1 VGNNRGRFAQYE
13 HSTTMSLQAHIPV
26 LVIGGYLGAGKTTL
40 INKMLSDA
48 TQRIA
53 VVVNDFGSVNI
64 DASLIREQHN
74 DTIELTNGCICCAV
88 GESLA
93 DVLFTILERAE
104 LPEVVVIEAS
114 GVANPA
120 AVAAFAHIDGFH
132 HFGNVVLVDALHAAI
147 TANDPLVGK
156 TFAIQVQAAN
166 LLAITKTDEAEESAV
181 AHVQSLISP
190 LTPTTPIVSA
200 GGATLASLIMDIGP
214 GSEITVKE
222 THNTFDTTTL
232 SHVSAQDESQLRTF
246 VQNFPPSVVRAKG
259 VVELADGTRRLV
271 QKVGTTVSIT
281 TTALPSSG
289 IVVISVTD
297 N

>member
-1 VGNNRGRFAQYE
+1 
-13 HSTTMSLQAHIPV
+13 MSQQTRIPV

-53 VVVNDFGSVNI
+53 VVVKDFGSVNI
-64 DASLIREQHN
+64 DASLIRERHN

-132 HFGNVVLVDALHAAI
+132 HLGNVVLVDALHAAT
-147 TANDPLVGK
+147 TAKNPLVGK
-156 TFAIQVQAAN
+156 TFALQAQAAH
-166 LLAITKTDEAEESAV
+166 LLAITKTDEAEEPVV
-181 AHVQSLISP
+181 ARVRDLVSSLA
-190 LTPTTPIVSA
+190 PTTPIVLANS
-200 GGATLASLIMDIGP
+200 ATLASLIMNIGP
-214 GSEITVKE
+214 GSEITVKD
-222 THNTFDTTTL
+222 THNAFTTTTL
-232 SHVSAQDESQLRTF
+232 SYVSAGDESQLRTF
-246 VQNFPPSVVRAKG
+246 VENFPTTVVRAKG
-259 VVELADGTRRLV
+259 IVELADGTRRLV
-271 QKVGTTVSIT
+271 QKVGSTVSISSTELPT
-281 TTALPSSG
+281 TG
-289 IVVISVTD
+289 IVLISLK
-297 N
+297 

>member
-1 VGNNRGRFAQYE
+1 MGNNRGWIAQRE
-13 HSTTMSLQAHIPV
+13 HSATMSQQTRIPV

-64 DASLIREQHN
+64 DASLIRERHN

-132 HFGNVVLVDALHAAI
+132 HLGNVVLVDALHAAT
-147 TANDPLVGK
+147 TAKNPLVGK
-156 TFAIQVQAAN
+156 TFALQAQAAH
-166 LLAITKTDEAEESAV
+166 LLAITKTDEAEEPVV
-181 AHVQSLISP
+181 ARVRDLVSSLA
-190 LTPTTPIVSA
+190 PTTPIVLANS
-200 GGATLASLIMDIGP
+200 ATLASLIMNIGP
-214 GSEITVKE
+214 GSEITVKD
-222 THNTFDTTTL
+222 THNAFTTTTL
-232 SHVSAQDESQLRTF
+232 SYVSAGDESQLRTF
-246 VQNFPPSVVRAKG
+246 VENFPTTVVRAKG
-259 VVELADGTRRLV
+259 IVELADGTRRLV
-271 QKVGTTVSIT
+271 QKVGSTVSISSTELPT
-281 TTALPSSG
+281 TG
-289 IVVISVTD
+289 IVLISLK
-297 N
+297 

>member
-1 VGNNRGRFAQYE
+1 
-13 HSTTMSLQAHIPV
+13 MSQQSRIPV

-64 DASLIREQHN
+64 DASLIRERHN

-93 DVLFTILERAE
+93 DVLFTILERTE
-104 LPEVVVIEAS
+104 LPDVVVIEAS

-132 HFGNVVLVDALHAAI
+132 HLGNVVLIDALHAAD
-147 TANDPLVGK
+147 TAKDPLVGR
-156 TFAIQVQAAN
+156 TFALQAQAAH
-166 LLAITKTDEAEESAV
+166 LLAITKTDEADDPVV
-181 AHVQSLISP
+181 AHVRDLVSSLA
-190 LTPTTPIVSA
+190 PTAPIVLSNTV
-200 GGATLASLIMDIGP
+200 TLASLIMDIDS
-214 GSEITVKE
+214 GSEININE
-222 THNTFDTTTL
+222 AHNTFSTTTL
-232 SHVSAQDESQLRTF
+232 SHVSAQDETQLRTF
-246 VQNFPPSVVRAKG
+246 VENFPTTVVRAKG
-259 VVELADGTRRLV
+259 IVELADGTRRLV

-289 IVVISVTD
+289 LVVISTTEH
-297 N
+297 

>member
-1 VGNNRGRFAQYE
+1 
-13 HSTTMSLQAHIPV
+13 MSHQARIPV

-53 VVVNDFGSVNI
+53 VVVNDFGSINI
-64 DASLIREQHN
+64 DASLIRERHN

-93 DVLFTILERAE
+93 DVLFTILERVE

-132 HFGNVVLVDALHAAI
+132 HLGNVVLVDALHAAD
-147 TANDPLVGK
+147 TAKDPLVGR
-156 TFAIQVQAAN
+156 TFTLQVQAAH
-166 LLAITKTDEAEESAV
+166 LLAVTKTGEAEEPFIT
-181 AHVQSLISP
+181 HVHNLVSSLA
-190 LTPTTPIVSA
+190 PTTPIVLADS
-200 GGATLASLIMDIGP
+200 ATLASLIMDIGP
-214 GSEITVKE
+214 NYKMSVHEA
-222 THNTFDTTTL
+222 HNTFDTQTL

-246 VQNFPPSVVRAKG
+246 VQNFPTTVVRAKG
-259 VVELADGTRRLV
+259 IVELADGTRCLV
-271 QKVGTTVSIT
+271 QKVGSTISISPTELSTT
-281 TTALPSSG
+281 G
-289 IVVISVTD
+289 IVLISLK
-297 N
+297 

>member
-1 VGNNRGRFAQYE
+1 
-13 HSTTMSLQAHIPV
+13 MSQQSRIPV

-64 DASLIREQHN
+64 DASLIRERHN
-74 DTIELTNGCICCAV
+74 DTIELTNGCICCEV

-132 HFGNVVLVDALHAAI
+132 HLGNVVLIDALHAAD
-147 TANDPLVGK
+147 TAKDPLVGR
-156 TFAIQVQAAN
+156 TFALQAQAAH
-166 LLAITKTDEAEESAV
+166 LLSITKTDEADDHVV
-181 AHVQSLISP
+181 ARVRDLVSSLA
-190 LTPTTPIVSA
+190 PTTPIVLASS
-200 GGATLASLIMDIGP
+200 ATLASLIMNIDS
-214 GSEITVKE
+214 GSEININE
-222 THNTFDTTTL
+222 AHNTFSTTTL
-232 SHVSAQDESQLRTF
+232 SHVSAQDETQLRTF
-246 VQNFPPSVVRAKG
+246 VENFPTTVVRAKG
-259 VVELADGTRRLV
+259 IVELADGTRRLV
-271 QKVGTTVSIT
+271 QKVGSTVSISSTELPT
-281 TTALPSSG
+281 TG
-289 IVVISVTD
+289 IVLISLK
-297 N
+297 

>member
-1 VGNNRGRFAQYE
+1 
-13 HSTTMSLQAHIPV
+13 MSQQARIPV

-64 DASLIREQHN
+64 DASLIRERHN
-74 DTIELTNGCICCAV
+74 DTIELTNGCICCTV

-93 DVLFTILERAE
+93 DVLFTILERTE
-104 LPEVVVIEAS
+104 LPDVVVIEAS

-132 HFGNVVLVDALHAAI
+132 HLGNVVLIDALHAAD
-147 TANDPLVGK
+147 TAKDPLVGR
-156 TFAIQVQAAN
+156 TFALQAQAAH
-166 LLAITKTDEAEESAV
+166 LLAITKTDEAEEPSV
-181 AHVQSLISP
+181 AYARDLVSSLV
-190 LTPTTPIVSA
+190 PTTPIVLSST
-200 GGATLASLIMDIGP
+200 ATLASLIMDIGT
-214 GSEITVKE
+214 GSDVSTNE
-222 THNTFDTTTL
+222 THNTFTTTTL
-232 SHVSAQDESQLRTF
+232 SHVSAQDESQLRKF
-246 VQNFPPSVVRAKG
+246 VQNFPQTVVRAKG
-259 VVELADGTRRLV
+259 IVELADGTRRLV

-289 IVVISVTD
+289 LVVISAKE

>member
-1 VGNNRGRFAQYE
+1 
-13 HSTTMSLQAHIPV
+13 MSQQARIPV

-40 INKMLSDA
+40 INKMLTSA

-64 DASLIREQHN
+64 DASLIRERHD

-93 DVLFTILERAE
+93 DVLFTILDRSEM
-104 LPEVVVIEAS
+104 PDVVVIEAS

-132 HFGNVVLVDALHAAI
+132 HLGNVVLIDATNALI
-147 TANDPLVGK
+147 TSNDPLVGR
-156 TFAIQVQAAN
+156 TFALQAQAAH
-166 LLAITKTDEAEESAV
+166 LLVITKTDEAEEPVVSQI
-181 AHVQSLISP
+181 HSLLSS
-190 LTPTTPIVSA
+190 LTPTTPIVAA
-200 GGATLASLIMDIGP
+200 GGATLASLILDIGP
-214 GSEITVKE
+214 GTEINVKQA
-222 THNTFDTTTL
+222 HNTFSTTTL
-232 SHVSAQDESQLRTF
+232 DHVSAQDESQLRTF
-246 VQNFPPSVVRAKG
+246 VQNFPATVVRAKG
-259 VVELADGTRRLV
+259 IVELADGSRRLV
-271 QKVGTTVSIT
+271 QKVGTTISIT

-289 IVVISVTD
+289 LVVISVIE